1 MVASQATR
9 LQQTVSNKEQALQQ
23 AQQAQQ
29 ETDRQRRQLQRQ
41 LQSLQES
48 QEQLQGQLE
57 DALQRRASSEKAVED
72 LRSKVTVNALSDLDV
87 HQITRLRLL

>member
-1 MVASQATR
+1 MSQTVLTALQANR
-9 LQQTVSNKEQALQQ
+9 LQHIVSNKEQALQQ

-29 ETDRQRRQLQRQ
+29 ETDQQRKQLQRQ

-57 DALQRRASSEKAVED
+57 EALQWRASSDKAVED
-72 LRSKVTVNALSDLDV
+72 LKSMVPHVT
-87 HQITRLRLL
+87 HTRWS